1 LSQLIGKTQI
11 RAKEIHNGFDGIIN
25 AVALDISIKQ
35 NIMKRYS
42 LIMIMLLMLGGSA
55 VVESCKSKKTANTT
69 EQSKPDSDVQVSDDK
84 TLRTSV
90 DEVIK
95 NYGDVKADV
104 DDGVV
109 TLKGTIERDSLQNL
123 IMKIQEL
130 KPKKVENQL
139 VIK

>member
-1 LSQLIGKTQI
+1 
-11 RAKEIHNGFDGIIN
+11 
-25 AVALDISIKQ
+25 
-35 NIMKRYS
+35 
-42 LIMIMLLMLGGSA
+42 MIMLLMLGGSA